1 MEITIREQVD
11 AIEEEM
17 KAFRRAIHKNPEI
30 SEQEFATCELIAN
43 KLKEIGVEVQTFT
56 DKTGVIGLI
65 KGGNPGKTIALRAD
79 IDALPLQEA
88 TDLEFSSKNS
98 MVAHAC
104 GHDIHAT
111 VLLGCAKILNQR
123 RGEIA
128 GNVKLIFQP
137 AEENLSGA
145 KSMIEAGALEN
156 PKVDVIIALHCW
168 PDLPAGSVGVKKGS
182 FMASADTLDITI
194 HGRAG
199 HAAHPHKSI
208 DPIVIAGHVIS
219 SLQTIVS
226 REVSPIDS
234 AVITI
239 GKINGGTAANII
251 ADKVDMA
258 GTVRTINKSLRDK
271 MPSMIERVVCKTAE
285 SMNGSAV
292 VSYHMGTPPL
302 MNNEELVA
310 LIEKTAKEALSDENV
325 LTLESAS
332 MGGEDF
338 AFYLEK
344 IPGAMFR
351 LGTSNSNP
359 DTCLALHNPKLIFD
373 EQAISTG
380 TLVMCEAAEAFLR
393 NKKD

>member
-1 MEITIREQVD
+1 MKMSISQQVD
-11 AIEEEM
+11 TIKEEM
-17 KAFRRAIHKNPEI
+17 KAVRRAIHNNPEV
-30 SEQEFATCELIAN
+30 SGKEFATSELIA
-43 KLKEIGVEVQTFT
+43 KELKAMGVDVQNFEG
-56 DKTGVIGLI
+56 KTGVVGLI
-65 KGGNPGKTIALRAD
+65 RGKQTGKTIALRAD
-79 IDALPLQEA
+79 MDALPLQE
-88 TDLEFSSKNS
+88 TTNLEFSSKNS

-104 GHDIHAT
+104 GHDIHTA

-123 RGEIA
+123 REELA
-128 GNVKLIFQP
+128 GNVKFIFQP
-137 AEENLSGA
+137 AEETLSGA

-156 PKVDVIIALHCW
+156 PDVDAIIALHCW
-168 PDLPAGSVGVKKGS
+168 PDLPVGSVGVKKGS

-208 DPIVIAGHVIS
+208 DPIVITGQVIS
-219 SLQTIVS
+219 ALQTIIS

-251 ADKVDMA
+251 ADKVEMA

-271 MPSMIERVVCKTAE
+271 MPQMIERVVCKTAE

-292 VSYHMGTPPL
+292 VNYHLGTPPL
-302 MNNEELVA
+302 INDEEIVS
-310 LIEKTAKEALSDENV
+310 LIEKTAVNALSHNNV
-325 LTLESAS
+325 ITLESAS

-351 LGTSNSNP
+351 LGTSNSDP
-359 DTCLALHNPKLIFD
+359 ATCLALHNPRLVFD
-373 EQAISTG
+373 DQAIATG
-380 TLVMCEAAEAFLR
+380 IVVLCGVVSEFLR
-393 NKKD
+393 DKN

>member
-1 MEITIREQVD
+1 MKMSISQQVD
-11 AIEEEM
+11 TIKEEM
-17 KAFRRAIHKNPEI
+17 KFVRRAIHNNPEA
-30 SEQEFATCELIAN
+30 SGKEFATSELIA
-43 KLKEIGVEVQTFT
+43 KELKAMGVDVQTFEG
-56 DKTGVIGLI
+56 KTGVVGLVR
-65 KGGNPGKTIALRAD
+65 GNQPGKTIALRAD
-79 IDALPLQEA
+79 MDALPLQE
-88 TDLEFSSKNS
+88 TTNLEFSSKNR

-104 GHDIHAT
+104 GHDIHTA

-123 RGEIA
+123 REELA
-128 GNVKLIFQP
+128 GNVKFIFQP
-137 AEENLSGA
+137 AEETLSGA
-145 KSMIEAGALEN
+145 KSMIEAGVLEN
-156 PKVDVIIALHCW
+156 PDVDAIIALHCW
-168 PDLPAGSVGVKKGS
+168 PDLPVGSVGVKKGS

-208 DPIVIAGHVIS
+208 DSIVITGHVIS
-219 SLQTIVS
+219 ALQTIIS

-251 ADKVDMA
+251 ADKVEMA

-271 MPSMIERVVCKTAE
+271 MPQMIERVVCKTAE

-292 VSYHMGTPPL
+292 INYHMGTPPL
-302 MNNEELVA
+302 INDEEIVS
-310 LIEKTAKEALSDENV
+310 LIEETAVNALSRNNV
-325 LTLESAS
+325 FALESAS

-351 LGTSNSNP
+351 LGTSNSDT
-359 DTCLALHNPKLIFD
+359 DTCLALHNPNLIFD
-373 EQAISTG
+373 DQAIATG
-380 TLVMCEAAEAFLR
+380 IVVLCGVVSEFLR
-393 NKKD
+393 DKN